1 MILIAV
7 VQLSVNGTDVDSVT
21 NITNKPEFHVKE
33 NAWYIILCIR
43 VESLE
48 KDNLTVNCSTKDG
61 TAGEYTAIPTYY
73 NSMHKLYFF
82 YSGWK

>member
-21 NITNKPEFHVKE
+21 NITNEPEFHVKE

>member
-21 NITNKPEFHVKE
+21 DLANEPTFHVKE
-33 NAWYIILCIR
+33 NAGFITLCIR

-48 KDNLTVNCSTKDG
+48 KDNLTVNCSTKNG
-61 TAGEYTAIPTYY
+61 TASEHYIMYLVQFNA
-73 NSMHKLYFF
+73 
-82 YSGWK
+82 YSI